1 MRYFGRQGLI
11 ERLREHCRLAR
22 AFASW
27 VDESCDFELLA
38 PVPFALV
45 CFRAAPE
52 GTAEEELDALNENI
66 MNDINASGAAYL
78 SHTKLNGKFTLRL
91 SVGSI
96 RVEERH
102 IRKVWDLLN
111 EKIKTQPMQN

>member
-1 MRYFGRQGLI
+1 M
-11 ERLREHCRLAR
+11 
-22 AFASW
+22 
-27 VDESCDFELLA
+27 A

-45 CFRAAPE
+45 CFRCTGKGDTPTTE
-52 GTAEEELDALNENI
+52 QLNDLNERI
-66 MNDINASGAAYL
+66 MNAINASGEAYL

-102 IRKVWDLLN
+102 LEKAWNLLN
-111 EKIKTQPMQN
+111 QHLAAQKQTI